1 MFGKL
6 NRLVQVAKTANKAS
20 KGFKTTR
27 RNFMKGLGSLALSS
41 ALPGG
46 MKVLP
51 NVKAQTLGKLPL
63 VKTPPWI
70 KSMIGVLDNTYNTHK
85 TKGINVTKHGDSAIT
100 HYSSP
105 NPKAG
110 QTFEIKTPEGQ
121 TEMVTMKKTKNDIE
135 LRWPDANGER
145 QDRVI
150 IINKKDGKTELIN
163 EIETWDSGPDPKAIY
178 DESDRWNISKDK
190 LLGQIHH
197 NVDASFTKLD
207 DVDPALYD
215 EYSVYLPDAGTG
227 ADELEMFFEKYVNS
241 FSPSGAIFK
250 APEKMTAN
258 YKFKEM
264 EKMRK
269 NKEAFKKFDENRR
282 AAKKLDDFFKKE
294 TDELDW
300 ESQFRGGTLHGYNI
314 GGIVNKLKTVG
325 SLTKGLKAA
334 EPLGPISKGQMKLAA
349 PKGPYSIADESGVRV
364 LDKDFDTVE
373 DAQKALQE
381 LSSLRLSDPSK
392 FKIFGARPPKTKEG
406 ISYGAPEVK
415 AVSKQDEARMPAMFW
430 KSREEIAEANQNVM
444 TGKQWL
450 AYLKNKGV
458 GDTEL
463 KDTSLGYHLMSTP
476 NAKIKKSEL
485 LLEFDEIA
493 PQIDAKVLGWRD
505 TNALVKDARSFID
518 SIRRHPPV
526 YMDQKSRRIINNI
539 YPEMSRM
546 KEIPTGPQ
554 MVRLKDIVNKSFK
567 DEFGIDQIIGK
578 GLDPAKQMPFM
589 SKKLALVF
597 DDILNQKGIQYTA
610 SGKPKHAGDQTMSGG
625 QNYQEILFSYKP
637 GTYRQKEKIFTE
649 GHDFGGQSP
658 DNMFVWV
665 RFSDR
670 NDEFGRK
677 ILFVE
682 EIQSDMHQGARG
694 KRHSPGKGYVPRKDL
709 YDPDSLEV
717 SKIETALA
725 KIQDKIDEAGGLNVG
740 PLRAQQAQLI
750 KKSKQLKPGKKRYKS
765 GSNIPEGPFADSKD
779 YGRFIMQYLLRAAKE
794 SGDYDGVALASGKI
808 KGSDKTGFYT
818 NIMIPQMKKIS
829 KKTGAK
835 FDETVIVDG
844 QGVPQ
849 DGIPVLLLKDKKGI
863 IPTTQK
869 MDSGIS
875 SYNTGGLVRDAFEP
889 IVSPLT

>member
-1 MFGKL
+1 M
-6 NRLVQVAKTANKAS
+6 
-20 KGFKTTR
+20 
-27 RNFMKGLGSLALSS
+27 
-41 ALPGG
+41 
-46 MKVLP
+46 
-51 NVKAQTLGKLPL
+51 
-63 VKTPPWI
+63 
-70 KSMIGVLDNTYNTHK
+70 
-85 TKGINVTKHGDSAIT
+85 
-100 HYSSP
+100 
-105 NPKAG
+105 
-110 QTFEIKTPEGQ
+110 
-121 TEMVTMKKTKNDIE
+121 
-135 LRWPDANGER
+135 
-145 QDRVI
+145 
-150 IINKKDGKTELIN
+150 
-163 EIETWDSGPDPKAIY
+163 
-178 DESDRWNISKDK
+178 
-190 LLGQIHH
+190 
-197 NVDASFTKLD
+197 
-207 DVDPALYD
+207 
-215 EYSVYLPDAGTG
+215 
-227 ADELEMFFEKYVNS
+227 
-241 FSPSGAIFK
+241 
-250 APEKMTAN
+250 
-258 YKFKEM
+258 
-264 EKMRK
+264 
-269 NKEAFKKFDENRR
+269 
-282 AAKKLDDFFKKE
+282 
-294 TDELDW
+294 
-300 ESQFRGGTLHGYNI
+300 HGYNI

-334 EPLGPISKGQMKLAA
+334 KPLGPISKGQMKLAA
-349 PKGPYSIADESGVRV
+349 PKKQEVLERPFTVYDEAD
-364 LDKDFDTVE
+364 LPIKDFKTEKAARDFLRD
-373 DAQKALQE
+373 DARVGGTANMYKVGKAGQN
-381 LSSLRLSDPSK
+381 
-392 FKIFGARPPKTKEG
+392 IA
-406 ISYGAPEVK
+406 
-415 AVSKQDEARMPAMFW
+415 KQDEARMPAMFW
-430 KSREEIAEANQNVM
+430 KSREEIAESNQNVM

-476 NAKIKKSEL
+476 NDKIKKSEL
-485 LLEFDEIA
+485 LLEFDQIA

-539 YPEMSRM
+539 YPEMNRM
-546 KEIPTGPQ
+546 HDIPTGPQ

-567 DEFGIDQIIGK
+567 NEFGIDEIIGK

-589 SKKLALVF
+589 AKKLALVF

-649 GHDFGGQSP
+649 GHDFGAQSP

-694 KRHSPGKGYVPRKDL
+694 KRNSPGKGYVPRKDL

-808 KGSDKTGFYT
+808 KGENKTGFYT

-829 KKTGAK
+829 KKTGTK

-844 QGVPQ
+844 NGVPQ

-889 IVSPLT
+889 IVSPLI

>member
-27 RNFMKGLGSLALSS
+27 RNFMKGLGSLALSN

-51 NVKAQTLGKLPL
+51 NVKAQTLGRAPLALKDAVPWVKSMTNTLKEIVDSGKVVDYIDKGIKLPNGTEIFYL
-63 VKTPPWI
+63 SKPLNKYDSHKLSIKTADG
-70 KSMIGVLDNTYNTHK
+70 SEDL
-85 TKGINVTKHGDSAIT
+85 INFKEGKND
-100 HYSSP
+100 
-105 NPKAG
+105 
-110 QTFEIKTPEGQ
+110 FEIEFDIADDFATNQYLEVDKKTGY
-121 TEMVTMKKTKNDIE
+121 TEMIDSNLRMAPGGEDIIKDDPIVWAME
-135 LRWPDANGER
+135 
-145 QDRVI
+145 
-150 IINKKDGKTELIN
+150 KKDVRDRMILDATTK
-163 EIETWDSGPDPKAIY
+163 PDDYMY
-178 DESDRWNISKDK
+178 DYMSIPEDTDYSHLFERY
-190 LLGQIHH
+190 
-197 NVDASFTKLD
+197 VD
-207 DVDPALYD
+207 
-215 EYSVYLPDAGTG
+215 
-227 ADELEMFFEKYVNS
+227 S
-241 FSPSGAIFK
+241 FSPAGNIFK
-250 APEKMTAN
+250 TKEYKTAEKA
-258 YKFKEM
+258 
-264 EKMRK
+264 RK
-269 NKEAFKKFDENRR
+269 LKQDEVNKIR
-282 AAKKLDDFFKKE
+282 AESRE
-294 TDELDW
+294 TDW

-334 EPLGPISKGQMKLAA
+334 KPLGSISKGQMKLAA

-381 LSSLRLSDPSK
+381 LSTLRLSDPSK

-406 ISYGAPEVK
+406 ISYGAPQVTTL
-415 AVSKQDEARMPAMFW
+415 SKQDEARMPAMFW

-476 NAKIKKSEL
+476 NDKIKKSEL
-485 LLEFDEIA
+485 LLEFDQIA

-505 TNALVKDARSFID
+505 TNSLVKDARSFID

-539 YPEMSRM
+539 YPEMNRM
-546 KEIPTGPQ
+546 REIPTGPQ
-554 MVRLKDIVNKSFK
+554 MVRLKNIVNKSFK
-567 DEFGIDQIIGK
+567 DEFNIDEIIGK

-589 SKKLALVF
+589 AKKLALVF

-649 GHDFGGQSP
+649 GHDFGAQSP

-694 KRHSPGKGYVPRKDL
+694 KTNAPGKGYVPRKDL

-765 GSNIPEGPFADSKD
+765 DSNIPEGPFADSKD

-808 KGSDKTGFYT
+808 KGGNKTGFYT

-844 QGVPQ
+844 NGVPQ

>member
-6 NRLVQVAKTANKAS
+6 NRLVQVAKTAKKAS

-46 MKVLP
+46 VKIATAAKKPLALKGAVPWVKTMTNTLKGVVDANVAGRMPLVNKLP
-51 NVKAQTLGKLPL
+51 NGTEIFYLKKPLNKYDSHKLS
-63 VKTPPWI
+63 VKTADG
-70 KSMIGVLDNTYNTHK
+70 SEDL
-85 TKGINVTKHGDSAIT
+85 INFK
-100 HYSSP
+100 
-105 NPKAG
+105 
-110 QTFEIKTPEGQ
+110 EG
-121 TEMVTMKKTKNDIE
+121 KNDIE
-135 LRWPDANGER
+135 IEFDIADDFATNQYLEVDKKTGYTEMIDSNLRMAPGGE
-145 QDRVI
+145 DVI
-150 IINKKDGKTELIN
+150 KD
-163 EIETWDSGPDPKAIY
+163 DPIVWALEK
-178 DESDRWNISKDK
+178 DKHKWSDLGDTLESKDH
-190 LLGQIHH
+190 L
-197 NVDASFTKLD
+197 NDF
-207 DVDPALYD
+207 
-215 EYSVYLPDAGTG
+215 YSVPDDT
-227 ADELEMFFEKYVNS
+227 DYSHLFERYVDS
-241 FSPSGAIFK
+241 FSPSGNIFNTKKYAK
-250 APEKMTAN
+250 AEKAKNLAN
-258 YKFKEM
+258 EKKIAERKEI
-264 EKMRK
+264 EF
-269 NKEAFKKFDENRR
+269 EE
-282 AAKKLDDFFKKE
+282 
-294 TDELDW
+294 
-300 ESQFRGGTLHGYNI
+300 QFRGGHGMHGYNI

-334 EPLGPISKGQMKLAA
+334 KPLGPISKGQMKLAA

-381 LSSLRLSDPSK
+381 LSTLRLSDPSK

-406 ISYGAPEVK
+406 ISYGAPQVTTL
-415 AVSKQDEARMPAMFW
+415 SKQDEARMPAMFW

-505 TNALVKDARSFID
+505 TNSLVKDARSFID

-578 GLDPAKQMPFM
+578 GLDPSKQMPFM
-589 SKKLALVF
+589 AKKLALVF

-649 GHDFGGQSP
+649 GHDFGAQSP

-709 YDPDSLEV
+709 YDPDSLEI
-717 SKIETALA
+717 SKIETTLA

-808 KGSDKTGFYT
+808 KGENKTGFYT

-844 QGVPQ
+844 KGMPQ

>member
-27 RNFMKGLGSLALSS
+27 RNFMKGLGSLALSN

-51 NVKAQTLGKLPL
+51 NVKAQTLGRAPLALKDAVPWVKSMTNTLKEIVDSGKVVDYIDEGIKLPNGTEIFYL
-63 VKTPPWI
+63 SKPLNKYDSHKLSIKTADG
-70 KSMIGVLDNTYNTHK
+70 SEDL
-85 TKGINVTKHGDSAIT
+85 INFKEGKRD
-100 HYSSP
+100 
-105 NPKAG
+105 
-110 QTFEIKTPEGQ
+110 FEIEFDIADDFATNQYIEVDKKTGY
-121 TEMVTMKKTKNDIE
+121 TEMIDSNLRMAPGGEDVIKDDPIVWAMEKGNVRDRMILDKTTK
-135 LRWPDANGER
+135 PDDYMYDYMSVPDDTDYSYLFER
-145 QDRVI
+145 YID
-150 IINKKDGKTELIN
+150 
-163 EIETWDSGPDPKAIY
+163 
-178 DESDRWNISKDK
+178 
-190 LLGQIHH
+190 
-197 NVDASFTKLD
+197 
-207 DVDPALYD
+207 
-215 EYSVYLPDAGTG
+215 
-227 ADELEMFFEKYVNS
+227 S
-241 FSPSGAIFK
+241 FSPSGNIFNTKKYAK
-250 APEKMTAN
+250 AEKAKNLAN
-258 YKFKEM
+258 EKKIAERKEI
-264 EKMRK
+264 EF
-269 NKEAFKKFDENRR
+269 EE
-282 AAKKLDDFFKKE
+282 
-294 TDELDW
+294 
-300 ESQFRGGTLHGYNI
+300 QFRGGHGMHGYNI

-334 EPLGPISKGQMKLAA
+334 KPLGPISKGQMKLAA

-373 DAQKALQE
+373 DAQKAIQE
-381 LSSLRLSDPSK
+381 LSTLRTQDAST

-476 NAKIKKSEL
+476 NDKIKKSEL
-485 LLEFDEIA
+485 LLEFDQIA

-518 SIRRHPPV
+518 SIRKHPPV

-554 MVRLKDIVNKSFK
+554 MVRLKNIVNKSFK
-567 DEFGIDQIIGK
+567 DEFNIDEIIGK

-589 SKKLALVF
+589 AKKLALVF

-649 GHDFGGQSP
+649 GHDFGAQSP

-694 KRHSPGKGYVPRKDL
+694 KKHSPGKGYVPRKDL
-709 YDPDSLEV
+709 YDPDSLEI
-717 SKIETALA
+717 SKIETTLA

-765 GSNIPEGPFADSKD
+765 DSNIPEGPFADSKD

-808 KGSDKTGFYT
+808 KGGNKTGFYT
-818 NIMIPQMKKIS
+818 NIMIQQMKKIS

-844 QGVPQ
+844 NGVPQ